1 MTTINHHPVNRFNG
15 NSTASRLSIQCIN
28 CGEIGHVYKM
38 CKQPIT
44 SYGIMCFRKNEEGKR
59 DDDSS
64 SSSSNNDAL
73 EVLLVQRKDTFAY
86 VEFMRGMYDI
96 KDTLYI
102 SFLLMNMTRKEKA
115 SLLSK
120 EFNENWKGLWGCK
133 PRHSTA
139 FIREYHDS
147 SAKFEHIKDNI
158 KMLMQHDLDIIRSD
172 PGLEWGV
179 PKGRRC
185 INESDVACAIREFHE
200 ETGISLRD
208 IELHDHVDPLEEQFT
223 GTNGVVY
230 RYKYY
235 LANLS
240 NLKHDIE
247 VSIALAAMEIND
259 AKWFDVRDAKQHFL
273 EGGQCQRAKVLGDAV
288 DIIRKEWHY

>member
-1 MTTINHHPVNRFNG
+1 MKMISTNNNNPRFNG
-15 NSTASRLSIQCIN
+15 EARSCKTARMSIQCIN
-28 CGEIGHVYKM
+28 CGEMGHVYKM
-38 CKQPIT
+38 CRHPIT
-44 SYGIMCFRKNEEGKR
+44 SYGIMCFRRKKNEEQQQEEEEGG
-59 DDDSS
+59 
-64 SSSSNNDAL
+64 L
-73 EVLLVQRKDTFAY
+73 EVLLVQRKDSFAY
-86 VEFMRGMYDI
+86 VEFLRGMYDAR
-96 KDTLYI
+96 DMRYV
-102 SFLLMNMTRKEKA
+102 SFLLANMTRKEKTA
-115 SLLSK
+115 LVSRG
-120 EFNENWKGLWGCK
+120 FNENWRGLWGSK

-147 SAKFEHIKDNI
+147 IDKFESIKEAI
-158 KMLMQHDLDIIRSD
+158 KSLLQHDPDIIRSN
-172 PGLEWGV
+172 PGLQWGF

-208 IELHDHVDPLEEQFT
+208 IELHDNMQPLEEQFM
-223 GTNGVVY
+223 GTNGVTY

-259 AKWFDVRDAKQHFL
+259 AKWFDVRDAMEHFE
-273 EGGQCQRAKVLGDAV
+273 EGGQHQRAEVLGEAV
-288 DIIRKEWHY
+288 EVIRKAWK